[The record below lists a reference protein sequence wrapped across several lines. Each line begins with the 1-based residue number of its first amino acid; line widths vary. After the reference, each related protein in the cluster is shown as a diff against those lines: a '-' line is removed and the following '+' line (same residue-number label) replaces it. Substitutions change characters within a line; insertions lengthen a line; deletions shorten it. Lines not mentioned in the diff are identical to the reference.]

1 GRDAEWAS
9 KSPNWVKINGLDGKD
24 GKDGVIGG
32 KGIPGAK
39 GETGY
44 PGDNVAIYIDNETG
58 TVYVRD
64 PNNNDKWIP
73 LSGKNGI
80 DGIKGIDGAPGT
92 AGTITTLDAI
102 VKDANG
108 NIYAYVGE
116 SDTVAGRDA
125 EWASK
130 SPNWVK
136 INGLNGEDGITG
148 ATGEPGTAGSI
159 TTLDAI
165 IKSPNGDIYVYTG
178 TDKTVAGRDAEW
190 VAKSPNWVKINGND
204 GVSGLAGGPGAPGAP
219 GVTIPADAT
228 TWIDTE
234 TGIVYVKDADGK
246 WVKVNGKDGVDGAAG
261 FAGGPGV
268 PGDPG
273 VTIPASTTT
282 WIDTTTGN
290 VYVLDPIT
298 KEWVKVSGAN
308 GKDGKSFTYADFTA
322 DELAGLKGADGVTS
336 FVPTVTEGNT
346 IATFTDAAGNPA
358 AIKETITSLKDVVTE
373 TTDVRGQVF
382 EKHTLTY
389 TDEAGVESPIDMSTL
404 VKGVETL
411 TSLEY
416 DGSLGE
422 LNYKDEAGVTTSF
435 NMVDMVGAN
444 QTLTKL
450 VINSDEGTLDYTDE
464 NKALH
469 PLNLADLVKEPWYG
483 VDSKKGATLNTD
495 NIYTQGWV
503 GIGFTAPSDAPNEKL
518 RVNGAITTVNSYYA
532 DYVFEDYFKGFSDIK
547 ADYKFKTLAEID
559 AYIKKN
565 NHLPGITP
573 INELMKTKEGYSFNV
588 SELSIQLLEKTEE
601 LYLHI
606 IEQDKE
612 LEAKNNE
619 IEKLKVESKS
629 LKAATD
635 EMNARLEK
643 LEKLMSNK

>member
-1 GRDAEWAS
+1 
-9 KSPNWVKINGLDGKD
+9 WVKVSGNNG
-24 GKDGVIGG
+24 
-32 KGIPGAK
+32 A
-39 GETGY
+39 
-44 PGDNVAIYIDNETG
+44 
-58 TVYVRD
+58 
-64 PNNNDKWIP
+64 
-73 LSGKNGI
+73 
-80 DGIKGIDGAPGT
+80 DGIKGIQGNPG
-92 AGTITTLDAI
+92 D
-102 VKDANG
+102 
-108 NIYAYVGE
+108 
-116 SDTVAGRDA
+116 
-125 EWASK
+125 
-130 SPNWVK
+130 
-136 INGLNGEDGITG
+136 
-148 ATGEPGTAGSI
+148 
-159 TTLDAI
+159 
-165 IKSPNGDIYVYTG
+165 
-178 TDKTVAGRDAEW
+178 
-190 VAKSPNWVKINGND
+190 
-204 GVSGLAGGPGAPGAP
+204 P
-219 GVTIPADAT
+219 GVTIPAEATILVNDAGVVFIKDPNTGNWIRVSGNNGVDGAAGLAGGAGIPGLAGVTAPAGT
-228 TWIDTE
+228 TAWVDTT
-234 TGIVYVKDADGK
+234 TGYIYVKDADGK

-261 FAGGPGV
+261 LAGGPGV
-268 PGDPG
+268 PGVDG
-273 VTIPASTTT
+273 VTPPASTTT

-290 VYVLDPIT
+290 VYVKDPIT
-298 KEWVKVSGAN
+298 KEWVKVSGNN

-358 AIKETITSLKDVVTE
+358 AIKETITSLRDVVTE
-373 TTDVRGQVF
+373 ETDVRGQVF
-382 EKHTLTY
+382 ETHTLTY
-389 TDEAGVESPIDMSTL
+389 KDETGAENKIDMSTL

-411 TSLEY
+411 TSLQY

-483 VDSKKGATLNTD
+483 VDSKKGATSNSD

-503 GIGFTAPSDAPNEKL
+503 GIGFDAPSTAANEKL
-518 RVNGAITTVNSYYA
+518 RVNGSITVVNSYYA
-532 DYVFEDYFKGFSDIK
+532 DYVFEDYFKGFSNIK

>member
-1 GRDAEWAS
+1 MND
-9 KSPNWVKINGLDGKD
+9 L
-24 GKDGVIGG
+24 GVVFI
-32 KGIPGAK
+32 K
-39 GETGY
+39 
-44 PGDNVAIYIDNETG
+44 
-58 TVYVRD
+58 D
-64 PNNNDKWIP
+64 PNTGNWIKVSGNN
-73 LSGKNGI
+73 GV
-80 DGIKGIDGAPGT
+80 DGA
-92 AGTITTLDAI
+92 A
-102 VKDANG
+102 
-108 NIYAYVGE
+108 
-116 SDTVAGRDA
+116 
-125 EWASK
+125 
-130 SPNWVK
+130 
-136 INGLNGEDGITG
+136 
-148 ATGEPGTAGSI
+148 
-159 TTLDAI
+159 
-165 IKSPNGDIYVYTG
+165 
-178 TDKTVAGRDAEW
+178 
-190 VAKSPNWVKINGND
+190 
-204 GVSGLAGGPGAPGAP
+204 GLAGGPGLPGDP
-219 GVTIPADAT
+219 GITVPADT
-228 TWIDTE
+228 TAWIDTT
-234 TGIVYVKDADGK
+234 TGYVYVQDPVTKE

-261 FAGGPGV
+261 LAGGPGV
-268 PGDPG
+268 PGLDGVTPPAGTTAWIDTKTGIVYIYDPATKEWVKVSGNNGKDGIIGIKGDPGDAG
-273 VTIPASTTT
+273 VTIPAEATILVNDLGVVFIKDPNTGNWIKVSGNNGVDGAAGLAGGPGLPGDPGITVPAGTTA
-282 WIDTTTGN
+282 WVDTTTGYI
-290 VYVLDPIT
+290 YVQDPIT
-298 KEWVKVSGAN
+298 KEWVKVSGKDGVDGAAGLAGGPGVPGLN
-308 GKDGKSFTYADFTA
+308 GVTPPASTTTWIDTTSGIVYIKDADGNWVKVSGNDGKDGKSFTYADFT
-322 DELAGLKGADGVTS
+322 DEELAGLKGNPGVDGVTS
-336 FVPTVTEGNT
+336 FVPTVTAGHD

-358 AIKETITSLKDVVTE
+358 AIKETITSLEDVVTE
-373 TTDVRGQVF
+373 ETDVRGQVF
-382 EKHTLTY
+382 ETHTLTY
-389 TDEAGVESPIDMSTL
+389 TNETGAKNAIDMSTL

-411 TSLEY
+411 TSLAY

-422 LNYKDEAGVTTSF
+422 LSYKDEAGVTTSF

-450 VINSDEGTLDYTDE
+450 VINSDDGTLDYTDE
-464 NKALH
+464 NKATH
-469 PLNLADLVKEPWYG
+469 PLDLADLVKEPWYG

-619 IEKLKVESKS
+619 IEKLKMESKS
-629 LKAATD
+629 LKVATD